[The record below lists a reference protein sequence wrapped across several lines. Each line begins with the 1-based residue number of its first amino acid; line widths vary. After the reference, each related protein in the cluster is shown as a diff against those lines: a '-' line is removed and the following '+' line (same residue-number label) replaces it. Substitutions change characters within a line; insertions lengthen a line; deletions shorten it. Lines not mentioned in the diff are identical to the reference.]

1 MEISLYQIDA
11 FASKLF
17 EGNPAAV
24 CPLDEWLPDD
34 TMQAIA
40 AENNLSETAFFVP
53 TGSGFHI
60 RWFTPVSEVD
70 LCGHATLASAYVLF
84 DILNYQNDRIEFKS
98 RSGLLAV
105 ARENEWLV
113 MDFPAQPPEPCEV
126 PEEIAAAFA
135 ASPAECLKS
144 EDLLVVFAHE
154 KDIESADP
162 DFELLKKL
170 DSRGVIITAGS
181 KRYDFVARFFAPR
194 YGIPEDPV
202 TGSAYTQLAP
212 YWASKTG
219 LTKFSAKQLSAR
231 GGELDCELVDDRV
244 LIAGKAVK
252 YLEGK
257 IEVGT

>member
-84 DILNYQNDRIEFKS
+84 IILGHQNDRIEFKS
-98 RSGLLAV
+98 KSGLLAV
-105 ARENEWLV
+105 TRENEWLV

-126 PEEIAAAFA
+126 PREIAAAFA
-135 ASPAECLKS
+135 ASPAESLKS
-144 EDLLVVFAHE
+144 EDYMVVFEREA
-154 KDIESADP
+154 DIKSAAP

-170 DSRGVIITAGS
+170 DLRGVIITAKS
-181 KRYDFVARFFAPR
+181 DRYDFVARFFAPQ

-202 TGSAYTQLAP
+202 TGSAYTQLTP

-219 LTKFSAKQLSAR
+219 KKKFRAKQLSPR
-231 GGELDCELVDDRV
+231 GGELTCELRNDRV
-244 LIAGKAVK
+244 LIAGKAIK
-252 YLEGK
+252 YMEGK
-257 IEVGT
+257 IFI